1 MGENMKKL
9 PNIFK
14 PNINNK
20 LENNKEVYYSFFEN
34 TDSKREGD
42 NKVINS
48 FLSNNTIY
56 SKKYLIK
63 TSDKQYTTEIMS
75 RVGNNI
81 ILKNGKAISIDNIIS
96 IEEI

>member
-1 MGENMKKL
+1 MRKL

-14 PNINNK
+14 PNINNR

-34 TDSKREGD
+34 QKNQKDDNNKTISSALNTDS
-42 NKVINS
+42 
-48 FLSNNTIY
+48 SNNKRYLILTAE
-56 SKKYLIK
+56 KKY
-63 TSDKQYTTEIMS
+63 TSEIMS

-81 ILKNGKAISIDNIIS
+81 IIKNGKAISIDDIIS